1 MYHFQ
6 DAFFI
11 LKNLPF
17 QFRLTTRISLRLF
30 QNERI
35 FFVSAKTPASLPGLI
50 EFLLLL
56 LPQHGINR
64 TIPLQVPANDF
75 QGLVS
80 TAVRITLRKII
91 YDGIFCY
98 NPYIYN
104 WH

>member
-1 MYHFQ
+1 M
-6 DAFFI
+6 
-11 LKNLPF
+11 
-17 QFRLTTRISLRLF
+17 RGS
-30 QNERI
+30 
-35 FFVSAKTPASLPGLI
+35 FFVSAKTSASLPGLI

-64 TIPLQVPANDF
+64 TIHLQVPANDF